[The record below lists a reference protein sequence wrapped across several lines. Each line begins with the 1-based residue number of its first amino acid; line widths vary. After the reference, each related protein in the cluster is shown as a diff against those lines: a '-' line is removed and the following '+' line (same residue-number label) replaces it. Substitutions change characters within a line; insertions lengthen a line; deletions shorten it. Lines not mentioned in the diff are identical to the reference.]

1 MNGIFIRYIPS
12 GVLRH
17 DAGCK
22 KSSIEINDVPMKP
35 PCLKRVFM
43 GCSRIFP
50 LINRQLETQLE
61 SSIILPGI
69 LELARGFFHVA
80 LSENSALTCFFFF
93 KSCSL

>member
-1 MNGIFIRYIPS
+1 
-12 GVLRH
+12 
-17 DAGCK
+17 
-22 KSSIEINDVPMKP
+22 
-35 PCLKRVFM
+35 M

-80 LSENSALTCFFFF
+80 LSENSAPPSPLKFFFNHVPYEN
-93 KSCSL
+93 SNLEL